1 MPQSS
6 HLQTHMHSHTIGR
19 RKSVGIEMQKH
30 SVLNPFAIE
39 HCLQKCTLFAKG
51 VLRNNFLITVSRHKD
66 LESIFTWVPR
76 MVTLAEVQESHI
88 HLLMSSFGEMEE

>member
-1 MPQSS
+1 MRERKLWNSSKGIQRFSSNRGEKMPQSS

-66 LESIFTWVPR
+66 LESIFT
-76 MVTLAEVQESHI
+76 
-88 HLLMSSFGEMEE
+88 